1 MKTNDKKPVQKVK
14 ANDNGK
20 PGKKVR
26 KVPDSTLRGKPNTR
40 KRPVQRPRPANT
52 EEKRVALMRAAQ
64 ETVEEVQKFK
74 KDLHQL
80 GQNYKLVMV
89 SKPCT
94 NKLKEF
100 FGIPVTIA
108 VVKDGEVEEL
118 TSKPH
123 NHVHIYKIADELKS
137 KLRSRYTEEV
147 HFAVVKDKVLK
158 KPGEE
163 VTYYPIE
170 VTTFKVGFIK
180 AIYRTF
186 FGKTLGVEEAR
197 DAIEEGVEEFIKAEA
212 KLKTRV
218 LPVM

>member
-1 MKTNDKKPVQKVK
+1 MKTNDKKPVQKAQ
-14 ANDNGK
+14 ANNNGK
-20 PGKKVR
+20 PSKKVR
-26 KVPDSTLRGKPNTR
+26 KVPDSTLRGKPDTR
-40 KRPVQRPRPANT
+40 KRPMQRPRPTNT
-52 EEKRVALMRAAQ
+52 QEKRVALMRAAK

-74 KDLHQL
+74 KDLYNL
-80 GQNYKLVMV
+80 EQNYKLIMV
-89 SKPCT
+89 SKPCA

-108 VVKDGEVEEL
+108 VVKNGEIEEL

-123 NHVHIYKIADELKS
+123 NHVHIYKIAEELKG

-170 VTTFKVGFIK
+170 VTTFKTGFFK
-180 AIYRTF
+180 SIYRTF
-186 FGKTLGVEEAR
+186 FGNTLSVEQAR
-197 DAIEEGVEEFIKAEA
+197 DAIEEGVELFIKEEA
-212 KLKTRV
+212 KPKTRV